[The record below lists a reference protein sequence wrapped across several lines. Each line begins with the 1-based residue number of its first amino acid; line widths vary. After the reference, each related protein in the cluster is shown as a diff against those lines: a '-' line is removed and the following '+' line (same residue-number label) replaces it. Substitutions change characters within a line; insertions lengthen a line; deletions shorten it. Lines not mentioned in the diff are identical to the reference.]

1 MENAFMW
8 IEGWRPS
15 MAFHLL
21 YCKSGLQ
28 LEPRLS
34 ELLSGLKTGDLG
46 DLSPDQLTRIDE
58 LQRKMIMEE
67 KELDEK
73 NGQVQESVAD
83 ASMVEMSHMV
93 TKLTRAGDET
103 MEEHGLQDERV
114 ASALAPNEKAMVD
127 ILQNADDLQ
136 LSTLKWST
144 F

>member
-1 MENAFMW
+1 M
-8 IEGWRPS
+8 
-15 MAFHLL
+15 L
-21 YCKSGLQ
+21 
-28 LEPRLS
+28 
-34 ELLSGLKTGDLG
+34 
-46 DLSPDQLTRIDE
+46 IDE
-58 LQRKMIMEE
+58 LQRKTIMEE

-93 TKLTRAGDET
+93 TKLTMAGDET

-114 ASALAPNEKAMVD
+114 ASALAPKEKAMVD
-127 ILQNADDLQ
+127 ILQNADDLR

>member
-1 MENAFMW
+1 MLTPSWRSKMENAFMW
-8 IEGWRPS
+8 IGGWRPS

-21 YCKSGLQ
+21 YFKSGLQ

-46 DLSPDQLTRIDE
+46 DLSPDQLTRIRGCNK
-58 LQRKMIMEE
+58 LQRKTIMEE
-67 KELDEK
+67 KELHEK

-93 TKLTRAGDET
+93 TKLTMAGDKTGTQGESNGRYPS
-103 MEEHGLQDERV
+103 ECG
-114 ASALAPNEKAMVD
+114 
-127 ILQNADDLQ
+127 
-136 LSTLKWST
+136 WST